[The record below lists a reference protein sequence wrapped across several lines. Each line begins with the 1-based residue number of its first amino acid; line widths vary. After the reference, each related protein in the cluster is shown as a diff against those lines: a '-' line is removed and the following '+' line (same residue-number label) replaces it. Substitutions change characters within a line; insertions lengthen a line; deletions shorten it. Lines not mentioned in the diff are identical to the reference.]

1 VVNSKQ
7 KQTPQRNADKEQKFW
22 KGMPPRMRALAEPS
36 GKKRAKP
43 GTKGEGDY
51 FRIVVRPKGD
61 FVFFRYHDVGTPGH
75 IQRLTGKRSSGSWD
89 TQAWLISKSD
99 AHIENDKLVPDSE
112 NAKELLNNLGS
123 VPKLLK
129 GDIFSAK
136 DRQNIP
142 EKEKP
147 TKTQQNAYR
156 ENIAKAQ
163 KARRKS

>member
-1 VVNSKQ
+1 MNSKQ

>member
-1 VVNSKQ
+1 MVNSKQ

>member
-1 VVNSKQ
+1 MVNSKQ

-22 KGMPPRMRALAEPS
+22 KGMPHRMRALAEPS

-112 NAKELLNNLGS
+112 NAKELLNNSAYAEYFRQKG
-123 VPKLLK
+123 LK
-129 GDIFSAK
+129 RAK
-136 DRQNIP
+136 DFSWEKTARQTI
-142 EKEKP
+142 EI
-147 TKTQQNAYR
+147 YDS
-156 ENIAKAQ
+156 IL
-163 KARRKS
+163 RKKRD